1 MSNDHCTDIDRDLI
15 FKILTN
21 PARVKLIFPYIK
33 SSISGKLASGNSMVD
48 KDDKVGNKAKYRKKG
63 KGNKDGKKEGSK
75 KSRDFGLCVCAKNKL

>member
-1 MSNDHCTDIDRDLI
+1 MFPHKLFLFQCSWKYTQYKVLVSNDHCTDIDRDLI

-48 KDDKVGNKAKYRKKG
+48 KDDKVGNKAKYRKERKR
-63 KGNKDGKKEGSK
+63 K
-75 KSRDFGLCVCAKNKL
+75 